1 METNRFH
8 ATVLNLHQPPGN
20 LEHLLEERPW
30 ETNEILFALDRI
42 PRAVWDYEDV
52 ARIHLPISGSLME
65 TLSNPEFQSSVYGTV
80 KCGDLL
86 WHLRN
91 PAIEVL
97 ATGYYHPVLPLIPPS
112 DQEEQIQRWFGIAR
126 HLFDRHRFEGFWP
139 PEMGFCMEMIPL
151 LSDLGIRYVLV
162 DCEQIVPITP
172 MSWHELRYRPHL
184 AAFGGREIVVV
195 PRDRDLSNSQEAGM
209 DPGWFIHEIYERTK
223 HCDFPPLV
231 TTCSDGDNGGWFRNT
246 QWAANYWGSFYRPL
260 LDRVKDGTAGFAPIF
275 INEYLDRYGAYGDVI
290 VRTGA
295 WNTGEHNGVGFVQ
308 WTGSQA
314 QKDAFKRLAW
324 VSDSIHELRWKEGEK
339 GWPNAETGR
348 LIEEA
353 MWRLMRAETSCNFYW
368 GESWVY
374 RCHEDLDQAE
384 HFLQQARQTIV

>member
-1 METNRFH
+1 MEANRFH

-20 LEHLLEERPW
+20 LEHLLNERPW

-112 DQEEQIQRWFGIAR
+112 DREEQIQRWFGVAR
-126 HLFDRHRFEGFWP
+126 YLFDRHRFEGFWP

-295 WNTGEHNGVGFVQ
+295 WNTGEHSGVGFVQ

-348 LIEEA
+348 LVEEA